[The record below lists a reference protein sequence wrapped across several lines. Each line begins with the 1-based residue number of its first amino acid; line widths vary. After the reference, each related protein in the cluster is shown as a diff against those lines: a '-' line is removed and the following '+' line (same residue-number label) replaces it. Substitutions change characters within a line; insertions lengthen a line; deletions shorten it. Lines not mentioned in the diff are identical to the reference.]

1 MSDKMILL
9 TTTEVA
15 DYLKVPRSTISTR
28 VSRNEMPEP
37 DAYTYKMRP
46 LWKVETVKHLKN
58 EIISRQ
64 PSV

>member
-1 MSDKMILL
+1 MKDKMILL

-15 DYLKVPRSTISTR
+15 DYLKVPRSTISNR

-46 LWKVETVKHLKN
+46 LWKSETIKHLKN

-64 PSV
+64 AIS